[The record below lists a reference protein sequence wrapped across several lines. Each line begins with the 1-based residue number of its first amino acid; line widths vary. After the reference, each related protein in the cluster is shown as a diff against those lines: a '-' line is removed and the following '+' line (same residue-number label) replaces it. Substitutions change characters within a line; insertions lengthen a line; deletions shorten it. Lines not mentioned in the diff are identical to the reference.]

1 MVLGVGQGFI
11 IVETQGNMWRYFY
24 VSQLKKKT
32 FLVSVECATKY
43 LIVPRKNYP
52 AANVSSAVW
61 ELDFLFS
68 TFFQYI
74 ISQDFPTLGK
84 IGLLPHFSIPL
95 ISLNLGW
102 FSSSVYILP
111 LC

>member
-1 MVLGVGQGFI
+1 ML
-11 IVETQGNMWRYFY
+11 
-24 VSQLKKKT
+24 SQLKEST

-43 LIVPRKNYP
+43 LIVHRKNYP
-52 AANVSSAVW
+52 AAIISSAVW

-68 TFFQYI
+68 TFFQYM

-84 IGLLPHFSIPL
+84 IGLLPRFSIPL

-102 FSSSVYILP
+102 FSSSVHILP